1 MEWILPEQNNLS
13 LIEWIYKSRD
23 VNPKNKLFFS
33 PSVND
38 LHSPLLMH
46 NVQEVAETLM
56 NFIGTDRKIF
66 IHGDFDVDG
75 VTATSIMWQFLYKDL
90 GLKALPYIPSR
101 FTEGYGLSE
110 DSINNI
116 LDQGAELIITVDCGV
131 KDIELINKYSDK
143 VQFIITDHHTLLPKD
158 TNMEG
163 SKLVGEY
170 VISDKAKAVCHPK
183 LNNYP
188 FVELCGAA
196 VSWKVCSA
204 VNEILSLGINVNKY
218 LDLVAIGTVCD
229 IMPLIGEN
237 RTLLKLGLEQLR
249 KTDNIGLKSLFEYL
263 NIIPRDLDSY
273 HLGFVIGPRINAT
286 GRLENAMDAVRLL
299 TTSNPDYARQMSSR
313 LDSLNAERQQ
323 LTQKFIDIADEQIK
337 EQSDD
342 KLYFVYGED
351 WPEGIIGLIAGK
363 LTEKYHRPVIVGSV
377 NDQKV
382 KASARSIEEFH
393 IANNLSKHSTLLIS
407 HGGHAQAAGLSLE
420 LSNLQELIKQLK
432 LNANKDLEGTELVK
446 KLKIDGIG
454 ILEEVS
460 DETHTQLQALSPFG
474 MANKK
479 PIIAFLGI
487 TPDKIKVFGKE
498 NNHLKLFF
506 LNGDREI
513 EAISFNNT
521 EYTTNID
528 FSKPLDVAGT
538 IEKNEWNG
546 KISFFI
552 KIDNIRQTY

>member
-1 MEWILPEQNNLS
+1 MEWILPEQNNSS
-13 LIEWIYKSRD
+13 LIEWIYKTRD
-23 VNPKNKLFFS
+23 IKLNDNSYFFPKIS
-33 PSVND
+33 D
-38 LHSPLLMH
+38 LHSPLLIH
-46 NVQEVAETLM
+46 DVEKVAETLKG
-56 NFIGTDRKIF
+56 FIGTDRKIF

-131 KDIELINKYSDK
+131 KDVELINKYSGK
-143 VQFIITDHHTLLPKD
+143 VQFIVTDHHTLLPKD
-158 TNMEG
+158 SKVDG

-170 VISDKAKAVCHPK
+170 AISDKAKAVCHPK
-183 LNNYP
+183 LPNYP

-204 VNEILSLGINVNKY
+204 VNEILKLGINVNKY

-229 IMPLIGEN
+229 IMPLVGEN

-249 KTDNIGLKSLFEYL
+249 KTNNIGLKSLFEYL
-263 NIIPRDLDSY
+263 NIDSKEVDSY
-273 HLGFVIGPRINAT
+273 HLGFVIGPRINAS
-286 GRLENAMDAVRLL
+286 GRLEDAMDAVRLL
-299 TTSNPDYARQMSSR
+299 TTSNPDYARKMSSR
-313 LDSLNAERQQ
+313 LDSLNTERQQ
-323 LTQKFIDIADEQIK
+323 LTQKYIDIADEQIK
-337 EQSDD
+337 EQSSD
-342 KLYFVYGED
+342 KLYFVYGDE

-377 NDQKV
+377 KDQKV

-393 IANNLSKHSTLLIS
+393 IANNLSKHSTLLLS
-407 HGGHAQAAGLSLE
+407 HGGHAQAAGLGLQ
-420 LSNLQELIKQLK
+420 LSNLPELIKRLK
-432 LNANKDLEGTELVK
+432 LSASNDLADIELVK
-446 KLKIDGIG
+446 KLRIDGIAL
-454 ILEEVS
+454 INEASLE
-460 DETHTQLQALSPFG
+460 TYTQIQSLSPFG

-506 LNGDREI
+506 AVDNREI

-521 EYTTNID
+521 EYTSNID
-528 FSKPLDVAGT
+528 FSKPIDVAGT
-538 IEKNEWNG
+538 IERNEWNG
-546 KISFFI
+546 KISVFI
-552 KIDNIRQTY
+552 KIDNIRQTK